1 MNLFAHE
8 CKSLTEQTPHT
19 HRSDSYSLQTETGHS
34 GAERQIKYSL
44 KMSILD
50 IWSKNF
56 TM

>member
-56 TM
+56 TV